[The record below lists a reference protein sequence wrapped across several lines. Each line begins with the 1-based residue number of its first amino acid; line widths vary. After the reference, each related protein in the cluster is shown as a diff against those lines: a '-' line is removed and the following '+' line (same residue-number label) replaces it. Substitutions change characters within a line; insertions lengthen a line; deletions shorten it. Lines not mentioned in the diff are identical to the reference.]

1 MSIVKRYIAFRRR
14 SVNRHGV
21 HSPFVYDL
29 IENVFRKKSME
40 NKPAIKALRKQLL
53 KNHALLEVNDMGA
66 GSRVDNSPKRKI
78 SSVVKV
84 SATSPKRAAMLQRLI
99 DYMNYET
106 VLELGTNLGLTTCV
120 LASAKAK
127 PLIVSIEG
135 SPRLAENAVKNLE
148 KLNLKAE
155 IIVGSFK
162 DNLDLALSRFTK
174 LDMAYVDGNHRKQ
187 PTLEYFDTIADSM
200 HNDSVIVVGDIHWSE
215 EMEEAWS
222 EIKNRD
228 DVRVTI
234 DLFDMGLVFFRK
246 EMTKEHFI
254 IRY

>member
-1 MSIVKRYIAFRRR
+1 MSLVSRYISFRRT

-29 IENVFRKKSME
+29 IENVFRKKKWE
-40 NKPAIKALRKQLL
+40 NKSEIKELRNLL
-53 KNHALLEVNDMGA
+53 RRDHSLVEVHDLGA
-66 GSRVDNSPKRKI
+66 GSRVDNNAKRKLSTI
-78 SSVVKV
+78 VKV
-84 SATSPKRAAMLQRLI
+84 STTSSKRGGMLQRLI
-99 DYMNYET
+99 DYMNYNS

-127 PLIVSIEG
+127 PQIVSIEG
-135 SPRLAENAVKNLE
+135 SPELAEIAVKNLE